1 MSSGIIGAA
10 EREIYIYLYIFF
22 FFFFFFDRKTVNFI
36 KKIMKCKIHHREEFV
51 LYICYSLFTRF

>member
-10 EREIYIYLYIFF
+10 EREIYIYIYI
-22 FFFFFFDRKTVNFI
+22 FFFFFDRKTVNFI